1 MQLSFSNCQD
11 KYTIKKGQCNHSQ
24 EIHTVLYY
32 THTHTHPFEIKNLAT
47 LDVTMIIYTA
57 FFSEL
62 YSLSCVLL

>member
-24 EIHTVLYY
+24 EIHTL
-32 THTHTHPFEIKNLAT
+32 HTHPFEIKNLAT

-62 YSLSCVLL
+62 YSLSCVFL